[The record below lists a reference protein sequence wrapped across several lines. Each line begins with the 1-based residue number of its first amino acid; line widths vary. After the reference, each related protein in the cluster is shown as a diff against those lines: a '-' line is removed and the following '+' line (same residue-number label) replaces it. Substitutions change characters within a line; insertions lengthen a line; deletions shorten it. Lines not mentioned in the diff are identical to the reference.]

1 MKYRVEINRTY
12 STIMYV
18 DAETESQAINEA
30 HNLSDEQ
37 ISEAELE
44 QCNIQHT
51 EIIIDHD

>member
-1 MKYRVEINRTY
+1 MKYRVVINRTY

-30 HNLSDEQ
+30 WNLPIDEVN
-37 ISEAELE
+37 EAELD

-51 EIIIDHD
+51 EILID